1 MKMVMPK
8 KVATTKDLLL
18 LLLHAKGSRG
28 LVAEPIVGRTR
39 LMKMIF
45 LFDKELRHDFRMGT
59 AVEEAAIPVFEPYD
73 FGPYSSQV
81 YSDLEFL
88 VDLAFVKVSVAGDA
102 LPDEE
107 AAEYDYWRATAADAA
122 EEEAELEQFSLTNTG
137 RKFVERGRAGELT
150 DAQQTLLD
158 EFKGR
163 CTRTGLRSLL
173 KYVYAK
179 YPETTTKSKIRDQ
192 IIPAE
197 AR

>member
-1 MKMVMPK
+1 MPRK
-8 KVATTKDLLL
+8 AATTKDLLL
-18 LLLHAKGSRG
+18 LLLYAKGTRG
-28 LVAEPIVGRTR
+28 IVAEPIVGRTR

-45 LFDKELRHDFRMGT
+45 LFNKELHGDFRMAT
-59 AVEEAAIPVFEPYD
+59 AVEDAAIPSFEPYD

-88 VDLAFVKVSVAGDA
+88 VDLGFVSVSDVGDV

-107 AAEYDYWRATAADAA
+107 AAEYDYWRAIAADAA
-122 EEEAELEQFSLTNTG
+122 EEEAELEQFALSSTG
-137 RKFVERGRAGELT
+137 CKFVERGRAGELT
-150 DAQQTLLD
+150 DAQWALLD
-158 EFKGR
+158 EFKAR
-163 CTRTGLRSLL
+163 CTRTSLRSLL

-192 IIPAE
+192 ILPAE

>member
-1 MKMVMPK
+1 MPRK
-8 KVATTKDLLL
+8 ATTTKDLLL
-18 LLLHAKGSRG
+18 LLLHAKGARG
-28 LVAEPIVGRTR
+28 MVAEPIVGRTR

-59 AVEEAAIPVFEPYD
+59 AVEDAAIPSFEPYD

-88 VDLAFVKVSVAGDA
+88 VDLGFVRVSAVGDV
-102 LPDEE
+102 LPAEE

-122 EEEAELEQFSLTNTG
+122 EDEAELEQFTLTSTG
-137 RKFVERGRAGELT
+137 CRFVERGRAGELT
-150 DAQQTLLD
+150 DPQWALLN
-158 EFKGR
+158 EFKAR
-163 CTRTGLRSLL
+163 CTGTSLRSLL

-179 YPETTTKSKIRDQ
+179 YPETTTRSKIRDQ